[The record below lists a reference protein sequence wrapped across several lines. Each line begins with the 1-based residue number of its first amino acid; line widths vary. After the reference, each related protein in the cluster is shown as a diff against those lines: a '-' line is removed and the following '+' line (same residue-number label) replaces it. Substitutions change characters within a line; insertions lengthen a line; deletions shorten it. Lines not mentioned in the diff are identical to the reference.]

1 MPFSF
6 KQVLASVREVTSNK
20 RAMKYTFAE
29 GMAFAAILAYLSTA
43 QQVFQEHFELGE
55 RFPVYFGALALVM
68 MLSSFLNA
76 RLVERLGMR
85 RLVITGALSLFMVS
99 AIYLSI
105 IVLTEAAAPLW
116 SFMIYASLAYFCLG
130 ILFGNM
136 HSMAMEQVGHVAGV
150 AASVVG
156 SVSTLLATV
165 IAAFIGSFYND
176 SITPIVMGFAV
187 LMLPIVYIAWRDE
200 VTS

>member
-1 MPFSF
+1 
-6 KQVLASVREVTSNK
+6 
-20 RAMKYTFAE
+20 MKYTFAE